1 MLLVGEDLKVDLSV
15 VNYVKVVEEAL
26 YLVVVGA
33 AVTILFAV
41 VFIIIPW
48 DKAVAV
54 ISEIAKDIEAMRKFA
69 EAL

>member
-15 VNYVKVVEEAL
+15 VNYVKVVEETL